1 MSARKPKPGPKAKG
15 RRKPPAAAASST
27 KNSWTSPKQ
36 IQLQRRRA
44 EALKYRERGWTFEK
58 IAKAMS
64 CSLSQAHAY
73 VSVALRQIPFEAAS
87 EVLRL
92 ELRRLDLYLAA
103 QHGGAIAGD
112 IAATNTA
119 LRIMGRRAK
128 LLGLD
133 FEDRNGTDVSVLLN
147 EKPMPQVQVTFHV
160 PGCSP
165 IETEIE
171 AEAEPAPIPG
181 QKLLE
186 PPRPMARDAFG
197 VWRPLGPTE

>member
-1 MSARKPKPGPKAKG
+1 MAKRKQPGPKAKG

-36 IQLQRRRA
+36 IRLQRRRA
-44 EALKYRERGWTFEK
+44 EALKYREKGWTFEK

-103 QHGGAIAGD
+103 QHGGAVAGD

-119 LRIMGRRAK
+119 LRIMRRRAK

-133 FEDRNGTDVSVLLN
+133 FEDRGGTDVSVQLGG
-147 EKPMPQVQVTFHV
+147 KPIPQVHVTFHV
-160 PGCSP
+160 PGYAP
-165 IETEIE
+165 VE
-171 AEAEPAPIPG
+171 AEVERPIHGQLALPAP
-181 QKLLE
+181 
-186 PPRPMARDAFG
+186 PRLRKNAFG
-197 VWRPLGPTE
+197 VWEEDDRPTE

>member
-1 MSARKPKPGPKAKG
+1 
-15 RRKPPAAAASST
+15 
-27 KNSWTSPKQ
+27 
-36 IQLQRRRA
+36 
-44 EALKYRERGWTFEK
+44 LK
-58 IAKAMS
+58 

-73 VSVALRQIPFEAAS
+73 VTTAIRQLPFEAAS

-103 QHGGAIAGD
+103 QHGGAVAGD

-119 LRIMGRRAK
+119 LRIMRRRAK

-133 FEDRNGTDVSVLLN
+133 FEDRGMVSVQLG

-160 PGCSP
+160 PGYSSV
-165 IETEIE
+165 ETEME

-186 PPRPMARDAFG
+186 PPRRTVRDAFG